1 MDPKSDAP
9 NLTNPSPVPGAKD
22 DEVERGPEELILQK
36 QRHLH
41 LAATAGKEPTAAAA
55 RRDREAAV
63 EDKEVRTDTRS
74 GFTTST
80 PSSHV
85 GAAAAQEGRT
95 TPHRRHVQP

>member
-9 NLTNPSPVPGAKD
+9 QPHKPVAGPGAKD
-22 DEVERGPEELILQK
+22 DEVERGPEELIPQK

-63 EDKEVRTDTRS
+63 EDEEVRTDTRS
-74 GFTTST
+74 GFTAST